1 MDMQFSSIDDS
12 GLDLSPD
19 EIREIFAPFVA
30 RQVGVN
36 DSEWQADISERK
48 RGILRRYLKRV
59 LMPWSAKGKR
69 DEREVIREYSKAWK
83 PGEYD
88 NYRLGGDLPRLSPW
102 LYRGERMYATDL
114 GGTRYRQAMLVRFI
128 EQVRP
133 RNVLEVGCGNGINLL
148 LLAGSFPDIEF
159 TGVELTREGHEAAVE
174 FQRRHQV
181 LPEAMQAFA
190 PLPLK
195 DTTAFKRIR
204 FMQGNAAEL
213 PFGDNEFDLVYS
225 ILALEQMERIR
236 DRALAEFARVAGKHT
251 LMIEPFRDVNSS
263 GWPRAYVIR
272 RDYFR
277 GRIDELARY
286 GLQPVAATDDFPQEY
301 FLKVAAVLS
310 EKR

>member
-1 MDMQFSSIDDS
+1 MHFSSIDDS
-12 GLDLSPD
+12 GLDLSAD
-19 EIREIFAPFVA
+19 EIREIFAPFIA
-30 RQVGVN
+30 RRVGAN
-36 DSEWQADISERK
+36 DPEWQADISERK

-102 LYRGERMYATDL
+102 VYRGERMYATDL
-114 GGTRYRQAMLVRFI
+114 GGTRYRQAMLVRFV

-133 RNVLEVGCGNGINLL
+133 RTVLEVGCGNGINLL

-159 TGVELTREGHEAAVE
+159 TGIELTREGHEAAVE
-174 FQRRHQV
+174 FQRHHEV

-190 PLPLK
+190 PLPLQ

-204 FMQGNAAEL
+204 FVQGNATEL

-236 DRALAEFARVAGKHT
+236 DRALSEFARVAGKHT

-263 GWPRAYVIR
+263 GWQRAYVIR

-277 GRIDELARY
+277 GRIDELGRY
-286 GLQPVAATDDFPQEY
+286 GLQPVVATDDFPQEY
-301 FLKVAAVLS
+301 FLKAAAVLS